1 MREFAKSGIAATG
14 ASLGGQGFDKV
25 KTVVGIAL
33 NGTNSLMYLAGEA
46 LASWFEIAPNPA
58 DIRNGSF
65 EISYTAPTAL
75 DFEKP
80 VNTATSLHVVGPKD
94 KGKGLYIKYHSQLK
108 ADLTNIGS
116 DLEIYTPPV
125 VIGYD
130 RPTIGKGVFYLLKYA
145 DMNENNKTEIIGIN
159 NNAIISTVTGGKKVA
174 QGAGPNQTFQR
185 GCMGS
190 GLHTWQASGN
200 AAGAVEVYE
209 ICIGYP
215 EVEYWGA
222 IQPYSTSLTAASTL
236 LGFLRTSTGTGEQPK
251 KGFIIDKKVYETGVN
266 VCEFYPAF
274 SSSPPPSSVISDSVL
289 RGDIRFGRFTGIGMH
304 PANNESGGQCGML
317 LYEK

>member
-145 DMNENNKTEIIGIN
+145 DMNENNKTEII
-159 NNAIISTVTGGKKVA
+159 
-174 QGAGPNQTFQR
+174 
-185 GCMGS
+185 
-190 GLHTWQASGN
+190 
-200 AAGAVEVYE
+200 Y
-209 ICIGYP
+209 
-215 EVEYWGA
+215 
-222 IQPYSTSLTAASTL
+222 L
-236 LGFLRTSTGTGEQPK
+236 L
-251 KGFIIDKKVYETGVN
+251 
-266 VCEFYPAF
+266 
-274 SSSPPPSSVISDSVL
+274 
-289 RGDIRFGRFTGIGMH
+289 
-304 PANNESGGQCGML
+304 
-317 LYEK
+317 